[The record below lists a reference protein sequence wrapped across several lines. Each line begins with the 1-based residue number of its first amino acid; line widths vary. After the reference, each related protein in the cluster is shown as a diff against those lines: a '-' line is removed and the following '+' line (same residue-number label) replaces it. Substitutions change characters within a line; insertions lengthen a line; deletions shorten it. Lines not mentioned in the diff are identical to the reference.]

1 MNATTAE
8 HGRQKHKR
16 WHPLPLFFLIMAAAL
31 SLIGCGDKVTPGNT
45 QVKRQTISGV
55 SIATLA
61 PTPVDEFTEA
71 TGTVKAANTSNVASR
86 MMGTVTSLLV
96 REGDTVEK
104 GQLLLTIDDRD
115 VVQKVRAAEA
125 GHQEAIKAQES
136 AKQNRELTDITYRRY
151 KTMYEEKAIS
161 RQEMDQFET
170 QKKMAA
176 LEYER
181 VQEMVNRASAG
192 LSEAKI
198 YLDFTRVTSPLKG
211 LVTEK
216 KIEAGSMAV
225 PGMPLLTVENTAA
238 YHAEITVDE
247 SLSGYLRAGM
257 PVMVSIEAINRRL
270 TGKITEIL
278 PAVDPQSR
286 SFTVKVSVSG
296 PGLRSGL
303 YAKVRIAHG
312 KKEAILAP
320 KAAIVEKGQLTGV
333 YAVDGQGIVTYRL
346 VRTGKEYDGNWEIL
360 SGLKPNDRIIVQG
373 VEKAVDGGIM
383 ENGKK

>member
-8 HGRQKHKR
+8 NGRQKHKR
-16 WHPLPLFFLIMAAAL
+16 RHPLPLFFLIAAAAL
-31 SLIGCGDKVTPGNT
+31 SLIGCGDKVTPGNA

-61 PTPVDEFTEA
+61 RTPVDEFTEA
-71 TGTVKAANTSNVASR
+71 TGTIRAANTSYVASR
-86 MMGTVTSLLV
+86 MMGTVTSLLAK
-96 REGDTVEK
+96 EGDTVEK
-104 GQLLLTIDDRD
+104 GQLLLTLDDRD

-125 GHQEAIKAQES
+125 GHQEAIKALES

-170 QKKMAA
+170 QKKVAA
-176 LEYER
+176 WEYER

-198 YLDFTRVTSPLKG
+198 YLDFTRVTSPIKG

-225 PGMPLLTVENTAA
+225 PGMPLLTVENTTA
-238 YHAEITVDE
+238 YHAEITIDE
-247 SLSGYLRAGM
+247 SLSGSLRTGM
-257 PVMVSIEAINRRL
+257 PVMVAIEAINRQL

-286 SFTVKVSVSG
+286 SFTIKVSVSG

-303 YAKVRIAHG
+303 YAKVKIAHG